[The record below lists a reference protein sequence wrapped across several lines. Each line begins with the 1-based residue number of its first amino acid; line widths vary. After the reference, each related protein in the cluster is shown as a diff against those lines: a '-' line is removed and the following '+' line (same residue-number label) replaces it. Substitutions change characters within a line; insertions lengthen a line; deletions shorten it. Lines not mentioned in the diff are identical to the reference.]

1 MLKYSQI
8 YRRVEAEAKHEKE
21 FDGSANNRGVIAN
34 RPYMDTWL
42 TRHPHIGSVTETT
55 AISNH
60 RLHDS
65 MVPGRVQHSSVKHGN
80 VWSLDLFGESILN

>member
-1 MLKYSQI
+1 MLKYCQI

-42 TRHPHIGSVTETT
+42 TRHPYIGSVTETICASRSGHT
-55 AISNH
+55 IFIWADIS
-60 RLHDS
+60 L
-65 MVPGRVQHSSVKHGN
+65 QTGN
-80 VWSLDLFGESILN
+80 QVILDG

>member
-42 TRHPHIGSVTETT
+42 TRHPYIGSVTETNCQL
-55 AISNH
+55 A
-60 RLHDS
+60 
-65 MVPGRVQHSSVKHGN
+65 
-80 VWSLDLFGESILN
+80 SIGVAFEAVTI